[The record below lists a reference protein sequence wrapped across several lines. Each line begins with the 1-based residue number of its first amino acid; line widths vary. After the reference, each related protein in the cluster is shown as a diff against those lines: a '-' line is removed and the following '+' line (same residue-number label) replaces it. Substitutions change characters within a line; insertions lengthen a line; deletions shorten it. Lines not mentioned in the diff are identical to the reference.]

1 MEYQITKV
9 DRREKKIKIEIDG
22 VYHLFLYS
30 RDLKKQKFLHID
42 EGNIITEEEITQ
54 LNQHV
59 LSRGKKRIMYLLGKQ
74 DYPKKQ
80 LEDKLLREG
89 YNEEH
94 IQKILAPFLEKEIIN
109 DTQLLQRRI
118 QGYKGSKSRLEIQAN
133 LQKKGFNKN
142 EIQSMLRESISWE
155 DEFKS
160 ATQLLH
166 KKFFL
171 KRLKIEEHTLKQKAL
186 SYLSRK
192 GYAMDICIK
201 AYECFIE
208 ECTWD

>member
-142 EIQSMLRESISWE
+142 EIQSMLRENISWE

-208 ECTWD
+208 ECT